1 MLTKS
6 LKSVLKVK
14 HFSQAKYTTEI
25 LKEIESCLK
34 ISNPTES
41 SIKALNNFNLLKIK
55 NEKLENS
62 TIELLINIFHK
73 NKFHEQIYE
82 IYEFIRQKEF
92 ELFSE
97 ETM

>member
-6 LKSVLKVK
+6 LKSLKIQ
-14 HFSQAKYTTEI
+14 HFSQTRYSTEI

-34 ISNPTES
+34 ISNPTDS
-41 SIKALNNFNLLKIK
+41 SIKALNNFNLLKMK

-62 TIELLINIFHK
+62 TIELLIKIFHQ

-82 IYEFIRQKEF
+82 MYEFIRQKEF
-92 ELFSE
+92 DLFPE